1 MRSQARFTRPVFTLT
16 AVLGLGAALAI
27 ACGSSQSSSQ
37 FQDAGAGRGGD
48 GSGSSGGGSGGGS
61 GSGGDAGVG
70 TFGDGS
76 AGDGQGGSCNA
87 PDMLIVLD
95 HTDSMSDEPTGKKPP
110 NTMAGQ
116 MLSKWFLATQ
126 AIKAVV
132 APPAD
137 QKIDFGLE
145 LFPLDPETVDA
156 GAGMGK
162 CSTLSQL
169 LSGMASTNKSC
180 QPAEVPIA
188 PGPGN
193 GAAITTLLDPLT
205 LRLCISTPIA
215 LALDTA
221 STELQLVQKSGV
233 AQYILLVT
241 DGGETCSGNVT
252 LAAQQLAAAGVKT
265 FVVGFGGVDAGSAG
279 VNVPLLDDVACAGMT
294 APGFPAGCTKGA
306 SGYTATSTSGPPLF
320 YSAQDGASLQTALQ
334 AITSSVCCG
343 CAQ

>member
-1 MRSQARFTRPVFTLT
+1 MA
-16 AVLGLGAALAI
+16 AVILGI
-27 ACGSSQSSSQ
+27 ACGSSNDSST
-37 FQDAGAGRGGD
+37 FQDAGGRGRGD
-48 GSGSSGGGSGGGS
+48 GSGGGGSGDGS
-61 GSGGDAGVG
+61 VG

-76 AGDGQGGSCNA
+76 ASDGQGGGCDA

-95 HTDSMSDEPTGKKPP
+95 HTDSMSDEPTGRKPP

-116 MLSKWFLATQ
+116 MLSKWYLATE
-126 AIKAVV
+126 AIKTVV

-137 QKIDFGLE
+137 QKVDFGIE
-145 LFPLDPETVDA
+145 LFPLDPQTVDA
-156 GAGMGK
+156 GAGMGT

-180 QPAEVPIA
+180 QPAEVPIP

-193 GAAITTLLDPLT
+193 GTAISNLLDPLT
-205 LRLCISTPIA
+205 LRLCVSTPIA
-215 LALDTA
+215 LALATA
-221 STELQLVQKSGV
+221 TTELQSIQKAGI

-241 DGGETCSGNVT
+241 DGGETCKGDVT
-252 LAAQQLAAAGVKT
+252 LAAQQLAFHGIKT
-265 FVVGFGGVDAGSAG
+265 FVVGFGGLDAGSSG

-294 APGFPAGCTKGA
+294 APSFPAGCTKGA
-306 SGYTATSTSGPPLF
+306 NGYTATSTTGAPLF

-334 AITSSVCCG
+334 KITSSVCCG

>member
-1 MRSQARFTRPVFTLT
+1 M
-16 AVLGLGAALAI
+16 G
-27 ACGSSQSSSQ
+27 
-37 FQDAGAGRGGD
+37 GGD
-48 GSGSSGGGSGGGS
+48 GSGGSSGGSSGGGSGDGS
-61 GSGGDAGVG
+61 VG

-76 AGDGQGGSCNA
+76 GGDGQGGSCNA

-95 HTDSMSDEPTGKKPP
+95 HTDSMSDQPTGKKPP

-116 MLSKWFLATQ
+116 MLSKWYLATQ
-126 AIKAVV
+126 AIQAVV

-137 QKIDFGLE
+137 QKVDFGLE

-156 GAGMGK
+156 GPGMGK

-169 LSGMASTNKSC
+169 LSGTASTNKSC
-180 QPAEVPIA
+180 QPAEVPIP

-205 LRLCISTPIA
+205 LRLCVSTPIA

-221 STELQLVQKSGV
+221 TTELKSIQKTGI
-233 AQYILLVT
+233 AQYVLLVT
-241 DGGETCSGNVT
+241 DGGETCGGKVT
-252 LAAQQLAAAGVKT
+252 LVAQQLAAAGIKT
-265 FVVGFGGVDAGSAG
+265 VVVGFGGVDAGSGG

-294 APGFPAGCTKGA
+294 ALSFPAGCTKGKN
-306 SGYTATSTSGPPLF
+306 GYTASSTSGAPLF

-334 AITSSVCCG
+334 KITSSVCCG